1 MSVKTQ
7 EAKMRKLAEL
17 LGHEPGWLSGSY
29 QCEGPKR
36 TFLNTG
42 RAFLK
47 ALARDLELR
56 EQKVSVNPA
65 GVAVS
70 GDCTLI
76 GMWESG
82 GIYVCIEEA
91 CCGDLVM
98 YYRTVRHMKD
108 YTGGHNRF
116 IRRSELADM
125 RYEGLLALM
134 LRLRKEDSDGNA
146 A

>member
-7 EAKMRKLAEL
+7 ESKMRKLAEL
-17 LGHEPGWLSGSY
+17 LSREPGYLSGSY

-42 RAFLK
+42 RAFLN
-47 ALARDLELR
+47 ALSHDLELR

-65 GVAVS
+65 GIAVS
-70 GDCTLI
+70 GECTLI

-82 GIYVCIEEA
+82 GIYVCIEEP
-91 CCGDLVM
+91 CWGDMAM

-108 YTGGHNRF
+108 YTGGQNHH
-116 IRRSELADM
+116 IRRYELKTM
-125 RYEGLLALM
+125 RYEDFLSLM
-134 LRLRKEDSDGNA
+134 RRLRKEDTHESA

>member
-1 MSVKTQ
+1 MSVKSQ
-7 EAKMRKLAEL
+7 EAKMKKLAEL

-29 QCEGPKR
+29 QCEGLKR

-42 RAFLK
+42 RAFLN
-47 ALARDLELR
+47 ALGHDLGLR

-65 GVAVS
+65 GIAVS

-76 GMWESG
+76 GMWENG
-82 GIYVCIEEA
+82 GIYVCLSEP
-91 CCGDLVM
+91 CCGDLAL

-116 IRRSELADM
+116 IRRSDLAAM
-125 RYEGLLALM
+125 RYEDLLALM
-134 LRLRKEDSDGNA
+134 RRLRKEDSDGNA

>member
-7 EAKMRKLAEL
+7 ESKMRKLAEL
-17 LGHEPGWLSGSY
+17 LGHEPGYLSGSY

-42 RAFLK
+42 RAFLN
-47 ALARDLELR
+47 ALSHDLELR

-65 GVAVS
+65 GIAVS

-76 GMWESG
+76 GMWENG
-82 GIYVCIEEA
+82 GIYVCLSEP
-91 CCGDLVM
+91 CCGDLAL
-98 YYRTVRHMKD
+98 YYRTVRRMKE
-108 YTGGHNRF
+108 HNRF
-116 IRRSELADM
+116 IRRYDLAAM
-125 RYEGLLALM
+125 RYEDLLALM
-134 LRLRKEDSDGNA
+134 RQLRKEDTHENA